1 MNTNE
6 LFGNIIK
13 NMRNKQSLS
22 QEELAK
28 RTGLDRTY
36 ISLLERGKKNPSLFT
51 ILKIC
56 KALDIL
62 PSELMIKL
70 EKENILNK
78 MVDDC
83 DEN

>member
-1 MNTNE
+1 MSTNE

-36 ISLLERGKKNPSLFT
+36 ISLLERGKKNPSLLT

-56 KALDIL
+56 KAFDIH

-70 EKENILNK
+70 EKENILNNIEG
-78 MVDDC
+78 DC